1 MDAFSRDVLHIYRVI
16 VAFSIK
22 AWHLADGALC
32 IEFKEIVMY
41 RRSIYKVNR
50 CMSARLTLVNP

>member
-22 AWHLADGALC
+22 AWHLADGA
-32 IEFKEIVMY
+32 FMH
-41 RRSIYKVNR
+41 
-50 CMSARLTLVNP
+50 RLQSDSNVQTKHL